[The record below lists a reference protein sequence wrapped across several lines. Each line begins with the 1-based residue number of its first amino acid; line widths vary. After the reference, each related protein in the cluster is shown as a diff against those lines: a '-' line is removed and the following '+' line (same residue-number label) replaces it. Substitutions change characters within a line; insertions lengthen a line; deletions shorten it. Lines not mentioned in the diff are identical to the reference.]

1 MHLEYYSEADLTI
14 GTVLNVWG
22 RKLLLC
28 DCDGYTREFYRTKY
42 GIGEGREQGGE
53 HYLTYTY
60 LTGSTI

>member
-1 MHLEYYSEADLTI
+1 MEYYSEADLTI

-42 GIGEGREQGGE
+42 GIGEGRGPWRESDIS
-53 HYLTYTY
+53 HIRT
-60 LTGSTI
+60 